1 MLPPLRVFSRS
12 LVYATFHSGIDRE
25 ITPRIRLTRRL
36 HQACTHRLLAVSER
50 VRRDMISAGVDPSR
64 ISTLY
69 LGLDIETIVAAS
81 DLCSAPVPEGYD
93 DPHLRKV
100 ISVAQFQPV
109 KGMVTVTEAAV
120 RVLKRLPDVVWW
132 LVGADGPDT
141 PGAKTIVRDAG
152 LTDRILFLG
161 QRNDVPALMRRACL
175 QVAGSRSEGLPLMV
189 IEAAAL
195 GVPTIGPNIGG
206 MDEAIVNGE
215 TGVLVGRPSP
225 DGLAEAALRL
235 LDDTTLRERMG
246 RSAAQFAREAFDARV
261 HIARLLDQYEKDAD
275 TCLKEYSPRCA

>member
-1 MLPPLRVFSRS
+1 
-12 LVYATFHSGIDRE
+12 
-25 ITPRIRLTRRL
+25 
-36 HQACTHRLLAVSER
+36 
-50 VRRDMISAGVDPSR
+50 
-64 ISTLY
+64 
-69 LGLDIETIVAAS
+69 
-81 DLCSAPVPEGYD
+81 
-93 DPHLRKV
+93 
-100 ISVAQFQPV
+100 
-109 KGMVTVTEAAV
+109 
-120 RVLKRLPDVVWW
+120 
-132 LVGADGPDT
+132 
-141 PGAKTIVRDAG
+141 
-152 LTDRILFLG
+152 
-161 QRNDVPALMRRACL
+161 
-175 QVAGSRSEGLPLMV
+175 MV